1 MGLEKKEFDELLSKF
16 FDDSGIEDPE
26 ISIIPDGTRFPTVQK
41 KITSSDTIDRYKQKF
56 SELEKSGAIHQSCW
70 KVASDTNPV
79 DRRGRDISATLQE
92 KLHVDYSLKQIIGQ
106 GGFGEVWDSIQTSM
120 GRTVAV
126 KRLKDAGEI
135 SETKIQSDSYQELKL
150 DFRREAITTALL
162 EHPNIVPVH
171 DLGEDEK
178 GRPLLAMKLL
188 KGDTWDSLLRRDRK
202 ELSTPE
208 MLQRHLPILIDV
220 AQAVAFAHSKGI
232 IHRDLKPAQ
241 VMVGEY
247 GEVILMDWGIALL
260 FDPGKLDS
268 DFEDM
273 MDQLAPTHEHAVNPA
288 GTPAYMAPEQTKES
302 ARDIGPWT
310 DVYLLGGVLY
320 FILAGCAPHACG
332 NAAEAFRHAS
342 AGKIKPPKFRKP
354 EFEIPDELDTICVKA
369 LEELPHDRYTNVQ
382 ELIDA
387 VQNYISGSSRKTESK
402 EITKTVVEELEGEVR
417 DYQRL
422 NELQNSLV
430 RAINL
435 WPDNLEAIN
444 LQKKLAKDFVE
455 LALENDDLVLARLML
470 RSIQDINLE
479 AKLQIELEKKEA
491 LLHRDKRRRIIL
503 NILIAIFVI
512 IIIIEVILFFRFTG

>member
-41 KITSSDTIDRYKQKF
+41 KTTSDTINRYKQKF
-56 SELEKSGAIHQSCW
+56 SELEKSGAINQSCW

-92 KLHVDYSLKQIIGQ
+92 ELHVDYSLKNIIGQ

-135 SETKIQSDSYQELKL
+135 TDTKLQSESYQELKL
-150 DFRREAITTALL
+150 DFRREAITTSLL

-188 KGDTWDSLLRRDRK
+188 KGDTWDSLLRNDRK
-202 ELSTPE
+202 VLTTPE
-208 MLQRHLPILIDV
+208 MIQKHLPILIDV
-220 AQAVAFAHSKGI
+220 SQAVAFGHSKGI
-232 IHRDLKPAQ
+232 IHRDLKPSQ

-260 FDPGKLDS
+260 YDPGKLDS

-302 ARDIGPWT
+302 ASDIGPWT
-310 DVYLLGGVLY
+310 DVYLLGGILY
-320 FILAGCAPHACG
+320 YILAGCAPHACG

-342 AGKIKPPKFRKP
+342 KGKVKPPKFRKP
-354 EFEIPDELDTICVKA
+354 EYEIPDELDTICVKA

-382 ELIDA
+382 EFIEA
-387 VQNYISGSSRKTESK
+387 VQSYISGSTRKSESK
-402 EITKTVVEELEGEVR
+402 EITKTVINELEGEIK

-422 NELQNSLV
+422 NELQNSLI

-435 WPDNLEAIN
+435 WPDNLEANN
-444 LQKKLAKDFVE
+444 LQKKLAKDFVV
-455 LALENDDLVLARLML
+455 LAMENDDLVLARLML

-491 LLHRDKRRRIIL
+491 LLRRDKQRRLLL
-503 NILIAIFVI
+503 NILIAILVVVLIINVI
-512 IIIIEVILFFRFTG
+512 VLFKSSG